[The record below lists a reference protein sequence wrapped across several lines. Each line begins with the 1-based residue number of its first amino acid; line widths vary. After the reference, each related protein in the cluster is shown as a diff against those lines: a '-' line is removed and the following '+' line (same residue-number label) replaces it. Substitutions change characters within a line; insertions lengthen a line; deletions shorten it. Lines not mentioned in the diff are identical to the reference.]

1 MQRSFILL
9 LILLLA
15 LCGTHSLAEG
25 YNYVTAGQLKEKI
38 ETAQPLSLLD
48 IQYEGAYKNRHFKQA
63 IATYAY
69 PVKTDASRALID
81 AKLSSL
87 NASGPIV
94 IISRRGGGGAM
105 RAAKHLQ
112 TKGIDAQRLLILKSG
127 MQGWPYPNMIENT
140 EDK

>member
-15 LCGTHSLAEG
+15 LCSTHSLAEG

-81 AKLSSL
+81 AKLSRL
-87 NASGPIV
+87 HASGS
-94 IISRRGGGGAM
+94 IIILSRRGGGGAM
-105 RAAKHLQ
+105 RAVQHLQ
-112 TKGIDAQRLLILKSG
+112 AQGIDAERLFILKSG
-127 MQGWPYPNMIENT
+127 MQAWSYPNMVENT
-140 EDK
+140 ENK